1 MKTTERKA
9 KMKKIF
15 LLITAFLFCFL
26 MISCD
31 EVLPGIGDGSG
42 EVAESEADILLSAE
56 SLPPQNYDI
65 TDVSFPETTWQ
76 SVEIEVPDE
85 IEWKNFVL
93 VGGVMYSSDYMD
105 TAADASMIGERLGE
119 ITYCVT
125 TEAGTSESQVDY
137 AEAKKA
143 DFAAAYR
150 DVGCGVYRVMGDE
163 NAIAVLDGG
172 IYYLYILEG

>member
-1 MKTTERKA
+1 
-9 KMKKIF
+9 MKKIF
-15 LLITAFLFCFL
+15 LLFTSLLLYFL

-105 TAADASMIGERLGE
+105 TTADASIIGEKMGE
-119 ITYCVT
+119 ISYRVSAL
-125 TEAGTSESQVDY
+125 AGTSEGQADFT
-137 AEAKKA
+137 EAKKA
-143 DFAAAYR
+143 DFAATYR

-163 NAIAVLDGG
+163 NAIAVLDGAV
-172 IYYLYILEG
+172 YYLYILEG